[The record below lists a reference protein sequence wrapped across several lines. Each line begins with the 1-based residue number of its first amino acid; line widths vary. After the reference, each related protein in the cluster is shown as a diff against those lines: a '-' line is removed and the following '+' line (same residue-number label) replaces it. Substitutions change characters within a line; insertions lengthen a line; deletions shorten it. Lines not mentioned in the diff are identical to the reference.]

1 MRIATASPAEVLAG
15 LGHSTGD
22 SYTGDCADDRAARE
36 SQVMRKPR
44 HVKGTGSVFTRPGS
58 PYLYVGYWNGKR
70 FVKESAKTTDRQ
82 VAQALLDKRRAAVK
96 EGTPDPSQVD
106 RITVNEL
113 LADLEKHYE
122 LHEQPSLSTLKVHNK
137 AVRADLS
144 GVQASAITYGRL
156 LKLAEKWLEAGASK
170 GTCNRRLGALRR
182 AYRLAQR
189 DGRVTRIPE
198 FPHFSEV
205 DAVRT
210 GFVEPADFARFLA
223 AIPDTDVQDF
233 IAWLG
238 ATGQRVGE
246 ARKLR
251 WSYVQ
256 GDQLHIPATDT
267 KTRKARVLP
276 LVADLAE
283 IIERR
288 RAGRRLDCP
297 FIFHRGGQPVREF
310 RGPWGT
316 ALQATGLCITPH
328 DLRRSGVRNLINA
341 GVDRDVARAISGHR
355 TESVFS
361 RYNITSPEQVAA
373 ALKKVAAYTREQ
385 AAKAAKVKKLGA

>member
-1 MRIATASPAEVLAG
+1 M
-15 LGHSTGD
+15 
-22 SYTGDCADDRAARE
+22 
-36 SQVMRKPR
+36 
-44 HVKGTGSVFTRPGS
+44 
-58 PYLYVGYWNGKR
+58 
-70 FVKESAKTTDRQ
+70 KESAKTTDRQ
-82 VAQALLDKRRAAVK
+82 VAQDLLDKRRAAVK
-96 EGTPDPSQVD
+96 DGMPDPSQVD
-106 RITVNEL
+106 RITVDEL
-113 LADLEKHYE
+113 LKDLERHYE
-122 LHEQPSLSTLKVHNK
+122 LHEQPSLPTLKTHNR

-144 GVQASAITYGRL
+144 GVRASAITYGRL
-156 LKLAEKWLEAGASK
+156 LKLAEKWLEAGAAK

-182 AYRLAQR
+182 AYRLAHR
-189 DGRVTRIPE
+189 DGRVTRIPD

-223 AIPDTDVQDF
+223 AIPDPDVRDLVD
-233 IAWLG
+233 WLG
-238 ATGQRVGE
+238 STGQRVGE

-288 RAGRRLDCP
+288 RAVRRLDCS

-316 ALQATGLCITPH
+316 ALQATGLRITPH
-328 DLRRSGVRNLINA
+328 DLRRSGVRNLVNA
-341 GVDRDVARAISGHR
+341 GVDRDVAKVISGHR
-355 TESVFS
+355 TESIFA
-361 RYNITSPEQVAA
+361 RYNIVSPEQTAD
-373 ALKKVAAYTREQ
+373 ALKKVASYRRQ
-385 AAKAAKVKKLGA
+385 AAKASKVAKIG